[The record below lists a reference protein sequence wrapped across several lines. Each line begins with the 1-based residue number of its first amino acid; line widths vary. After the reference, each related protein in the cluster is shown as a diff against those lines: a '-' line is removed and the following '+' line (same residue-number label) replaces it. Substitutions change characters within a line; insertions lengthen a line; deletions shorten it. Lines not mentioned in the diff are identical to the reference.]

1 MLRTAVKGVFANKV
15 RLTLTALAIVIGVAF
30 VAASFV
36 FTDSINTRFEAL
48 LDTTTA
54 GVDVYVRPAP
64 PDTGNTRNMGG
75 TFQNGEVGSIPKD
88 TLDSVMATP
97 GVRIAEGG
105 VAGFAQL
112 VNKDGEAI
120 GGQGPPTLG
129 YSWITEPSMK
139 SVTIKEGNGRAP
151 EAAGEVLI
159 DANSANLHDL
169 RIGDTITVLT
179 IGAPEEF
186 DIVGIGT
193 FGESDSLAG
202 ATLAIFELREAQRLF
217 DLQGQ
222 FSEILVA
229 AESGVTPDELA
240 ASISATMNGDIE
252 AVTADA
258 ANQDQLDAISEGL
271 GFLNIALL
279 AFAAVAVF
287 VGAFIIS
294 NTFRIIVAQRTKEL
308 ALLRAVGATGRQV
321 TWMVVIEALIVGF
334 VASVI
339 GIGVGILLAIGL
351 AAAMNAFGFNMPE
364 GPLTLLPRTVFVGM
378 AVGLIVTVVS
388 ALLPARKA
396 ARIPPVAAMREELA
410 RPKRRS
416 LHVRAVAGAVTVGL
430 GIAALLVGLF
440 TSVSGGIWFVAIG
453 ALVFF
458 LGVSIIA
465 PLAAGPVATVLG
477 WPLPKMFGVAGQL
490 AQDNTRRQPRRT
502 ASTASALMIGVALVV
517 FVAVFGASIKA
528 SIASSVTDT
537 FPGDFSV
544 QSTNFAVGVSPTFTE
559 EVQSLSEIGN
569 VSTLKIGNATVEGES
584 TTIVAVDPETI
595 TTVTSFDVSE
605 GAFESLQ
612 ETNGILVAESVMDE
626 NDWSVGDSVTIVYPQ
641 AAGGPIEIAGTIASA
656 NFGNYV
662 ITEAA
667 YAVGFNNP
675 TDFYV
680 FANRAEGVAI
690 EDARVAIDSVA
701 AGYPNVKVQ
710 NKSELISD
718 AESQID
724 QMLVLFTGLLFLA
737 IIIAVLG
744 ITNTLA
750 LAIIERTR
758 EIGLLRAVGMVRRQ
772 VRRMIRWEAVIIAL
786 FGAVMGVGV
795 GLFLG
800 WAVVRALA
808 DEGLGSFAIPL
819 SQIAVLVLLAAVA
832 GVIAAI
838 YPSWKASRLNV
849 LDAIAYE

>member
-1 MLRTAVKGVFANKV
+1 MLRAAIKGVFANKM
-15 RLTLTALAIVIGVAF
+15 RLSLTAFAIIIGVAF

-36 FTDSINTRFEAL
+36 FTDTISARFDAL
-48 LDTTTA
+48 LDTTAT

-64 PDTGNTRNMGG
+64 PETGD
-75 TFQNGEVGSIPKD
+75 TFQNAEFGSIPES
-88 TLDSVMATP
+88 TLETVNAAP

-105 VAGFAQL
+105 VVGFAQI
-112 VNKDGEAI
+112 VNKEGEPV

-129 YSWITEPSMK
+129 YSWSIDRSM
-139 SVTIKEGNGRAP
+139 SPVTIHDGNGRGP
-151 EAAGEVLI
+151 ETAGEVVI
-159 DANSANLHDL
+159 DANSAKGNDL
-169 RIGDTITVLT
+169 AVGDTITVLT

-186 DIVGIGT
+186 TIVGIAS

-202 ATLAIFELREAQRLF
+202 ATLAMFTLEEAQRLF
-217 DLQGQ
+217 DLEGQ
-222 FSEILVA
+222 FSAISVA
-229 AESGVTPDELA
+229 AEPGVTPDELA
-240 ASISATMNGDIE
+240 ANISATTNGDIE
-252 AVTADA
+252 VVTAEESNDE
-258 ANQDQLDAISEGL
+258 QLEAISEGL

-308 ALLRAVGATGRQV
+308 ALLRAIGATGRQV

-334 VASVI
+334 VASAI
-339 GIGVGILLAIGL
+339 GIGVGVLLAIGL
-351 AAAMNAFGFNMPE
+351 GAAMDAFGLNMPE
-364 GPLTLLPRTVFVGM
+364 GPLTLLPRTVIVGM
-378 AVGLIVTVVS
+378 AVGLIVTVIS

-396 ARIPPVAAMREELA
+396 ARIPPVAAMNEEVA

-416 LHVRAVAGAVTVGL
+416 LHIRAIVGAVTVGL
-430 GIAALLVGLF
+430 GVAILLVGLF
-440 TSVSGGIWFVAIG
+440 TSVSGDLWLVAIG

-458 LGVSIIA
+458 LGVSIMA
-465 PLAAGPVATVLG
+465 PLAASPVAVVLG

-517 FVAVFGASIKA
+517 FVAVFGASIK
-528 SIASSVTDT
+528 SSVASSVTDT

-544 QSTNFAVGVSPTFTE
+544 QSTNIAVGVSPTFTE
-559 EVQSLSEIGN
+559 EVRSLAEIGD
-569 VSTLKIGNATVEGES
+569 VSTLKIGNAVVEGS
-584 TTIVAVDPETI
+584 DTLIVAVDPETI
-595 TTVTSFDVSE
+595 TTVTSIDVSA
-605 GAFESLQ
+605 GAFESLA
-612 ETNGILVAESVMDE
+612 ETDGILVLESVMDD
-626 NDWSVGDSVTIVYPQ
+626 NGWSVGDSIVIVYPQ
-641 AAGGPIEIAGTIASA
+641 DPGGPVEIAGTIAST
-656 NFGNYV
+656 NFGEFI
-662 ITEAA
+662 ITESS
-667 YAVGFNNP
+667 YAVGFSNP
-675 TDFYV
+675 TDYYV
-680 FANRAEGVAI
+680 FANGAEGVALA
-690 EDARVAIDSVA
+690 DARTAIDGVA
-701 AGYPNVKVQ
+701 ADYPNVKVQ
-710 NKSELISD
+710 NKSELIAD

-808 DEGLGSFAIPL
+808 DEGLGSFAVPTG
-819 SQIAVLVLLAAVA
+819 QIVILVLLAGVA

-849 LDAIAYE
+849 LEAIAYE

>member
-1 MLRTAVKGVFANKV
+1 MFRAAFKGVFANKM
-15 RLTLTALAIVIGVAF
+15 RLSLTAFAIVIGVAF

-36 FTDSINTRFEAL
+36 FTDTVSARFDAL
-48 LDTTTA
+48 LETTTT
-54 GVDVYVRPAP
+54 GVDVYVRPAQLA
-64 PDTGNTRNMGG
+64 DGDVWQNT
-75 TFQNGEVGSIPKD
+75 EVGSIPED
-88 TLDSVMATP
+88 TIASVLATP
-97 GVRIAEGG
+97 GVRTAEGG

-112 VNKDGEAI
+112 VNKEGDAI

-129 YSWITEPSMK
+129 YSWAIDASM
-139 SVTIKEGNGRAP
+139 SPVTIKDGNGRGP
-151 EAAGEVLI
+151 EIPGEIVI
-159 DANSANLHDL
+159 DANSAQANDL
-169 RIGDTITVLT
+169 AVGDTIAVLT

-186 DIVGIGT
+186 TIVGIAS

-202 ATLAIFELREAQRLF
+202 ATLAMFELGEAQRLF
-217 DLQGQ
+217 DLEGQ
-222 FSEILVA
+222 FSAISVA
-229 AESGVTPDELA
+229 AEPGVTPEELA
-240 ASISATMNGDIE
+240 ADISTTMNGDIE
-252 AVTADA
+252 AVTAEQSNDE
-258 ANQDQLDAISEGL
+258 QLDVISEGL

-294 NTFRIIVAQRTKEL
+294 NTFRIIVAQRTREL
-308 ALLRAVGATGRQV
+308 ALLRAVGATAKQV
-321 TWMVVIEALIVGF
+321 TWMVVVEALIVGF

-339 GIGVGILLAIGL
+339 GIGVGVLLAIGL

-364 GPLTLLPRTVFVGM
+364 GPLTLLPRTVIVGM
-378 AVGLIVTVVS
+378 TVGLVVTIVS

-396 ARIPPVAAMREELA
+396 ARVPPVAAMREELA
-410 RPKRRS
+410 RPQRRS
-416 LHVRAVAGAVTVGL
+416 LHVRAVTGSVTVGV
-430 GIAALLVGLF
+430 GIAALLIGLF
-440 TSVSGGIWFVAIG
+440 TSVSGDIWFVAIG

-465 PLAAGPVATVLG
+465 PLAADPVAAVLG

-517 FVAVFGASIKA
+517 FVAVFGASIK
-528 SIASSVTDT
+528 SSVSSSVTDS
-537 FPGDFSV
+537 FPGDFSA
-544 QSTNFAVGVSPTFTE
+544 QSTNFAVGVSPAFTE
-559 EVQSLSEIGN
+559 EVRALTEIGD
-569 VSTLKIGNATVEGES
+569 VSTVKIGVALVEGES
-584 TTIVAVDPETI
+584 TSIIAVDPTTI
-595 TTVTSFDVSE
+595 DTVTSLDVSP
-605 GAFESLQ
+605 GAYEALE
-612 ETNGILVAESVMDE
+612 ETNGVLVVESLLDE
-626 NDWSVGDSVTIVYPQ
+626 NAWSIGDSVTIEYPQ
-641 AAGGPIEIAGTIASA
+641 NPGGPTEIVGTIASE

-662 ITEAA
+662 ITESA
-667 YAVGFNNP
+667 YIVGFSNP
-675 TDFYV
+675 TDYLV
-680 FANRAEGVAI
+680 FANSVDGVAI
-690 EDARVAIDSVA
+690 ADARAAIDGVA
-701 AGYPNVKVQ
+701 AEYPNVKVQ
-710 NKSELISD
+710 NKSELVAD
-718 AESQID
+718 AEMQID
-724 QMLVLFTGLLFLA
+724 QMLVFFTGLLFLA

-808 DEGLGSFAIPL
+808 ESGLGLFAVPV
-819 SQIAVLVLLAAVA
+819 SQIVVLVLLAALA
-832 GVIAAI
+832 GMIAAI

-849 LDAIAYE
+849 LEAIAYE

>member
-1 MLRTAVKGVFANKV
+1 MFRAAIKGVFANKM
-15 RLTLTALAIVIGVAF
+15 RLSLTAFAIVIGVAF

-36 FTDSINTRFEAL
+36 FTDTISARFDAL
-48 LDTTTA
+48 LDTSAT

-64 PDTGNTRNMGG
+64 PETGD
-75 TFQNGEVGSIPKD
+75 TFQNAEFGSIPES
-88 TLDSVMATP
+88 TLEAVVASP

-105 VAGFAQL
+105 VVGFAQI
-112 VNKDGEAI
+112 VNKEGEAV

-129 YSWITEPSMK
+129 YSWSIDSSM
-139 SVTIKEGNGRAP
+139 SPVTIKDGNGRGP
-151 EAAGEVLI
+151 EMAGEVVI
-159 DANSANLHDL
+159 DANSAKGNDL
-169 RIGDTITVLT
+169 VLGDAITILT
-179 IGAPEEF
+179 IGAPEDF
-186 DIVGIGT
+186 VIVGIAS

-202 ATLAIFELREAQRLF
+202 ATLSMFTLEEAQRLF
-217 DLQGQ
+217 DLEGR
-222 FSEILVA
+222 FSAISVA
-229 AESGVTPDELA
+229 AEPGVTPEELA
-240 ASISATMNGDIE
+240 ANISTTTNGDIE
-252 AVTADA
+252 VVTAEESNDE
-258 ANQDQLDAISEGL
+258 QLEAISEGL

-308 ALLRAVGATGRQV
+308 ALLRAIGATGRQV

-339 GIGVGILLAIGL
+339 GIGVGALLAVGL
-351 AAAMNAFGFNMPE
+351 AAIMNAAFSMPN
-364 GPLTLLPRTVFVGM
+364 GPLTLLPRTVLVGM
-378 AVGLIVTVVS
+378 AVGLVVTLVS
-388 ALLPARKA
+388 SLLPARKA
-396 ARIPPVAAMREELA
+396 ARIPPVAAMSEELA

-416 LHVRAVAGAVTVGL
+416 LHVRAVAGSITIGV
-430 GIAALLVGLF
+430 GIAALLAGLF
-440 TSVSGGIWFVAIG
+440 TSLSGGIWFVAVG

-465 PLAAGPVATVLG
+465 PLAAGPIATVLG

-517 FVAVFGASIKA
+517 FVAVFGASIKS
-528 SIASSVTDT
+528 SISSSVTDT

-544 QSTNFAVGVSPTFTE
+544 QSTNFAVGVSPTFTDE
-559 EVQSLSEIGN
+559 IRALSEIGD
-569 VSTLKIGNATVEGES
+569 VSTLKIGNATVEGS
-584 TTIVAVDPETI
+584 DTLIVAVDPATI
-595 TTVTSFDVSE
+595 DTVTSIDVSD
-605 GAFESLQ
+605 GAFEALA
-612 ETNGILVAESVMDE
+612 ETNGVIVLESIMKE

-641 AAGGPIEIAGTIASA
+641 DPGGLTEIAGTMAST
-656 NFGNYV
+656 NFGEFI
-662 ITEAA
+662 ITQSA
-667 YAVGFNNP
+667 YAIGFSNP

-680 FANRAEGVAI
+680 FANGADGVTIDDARAAIDGVAS
-690 EDARVAIDSVA
+690 D
-701 AGYPNVKVQ
+701 YPNVKVQ
-710 NKSELISD
+710 NKSELIAD
-718 AESQID
+718 AEAQID

-808 DEGLGSFAIPL
+808 DEGLGSFAVPG
-819 SQIAVLVLLAAVA
+819 SQIVLLVLLAAVA

-849 LDAIAYE
+849 LEAIAYE

>member
-1 MLRTAVKGVFANKV
+1 MLRAAIKGVFANKM
-15 RLTLTALAIVIGVAF
+15 RLSLTAFAIVIGVAF

-36 FTDSINTRFEAL
+36 FTDTISARFDAL
-48 LDTTTA
+48 LDTSA
-54 GVDVYVRPAP
+54 RGVDVYVRPAP
-64 PDTGNTRNMGG
+64 PETGD
-75 TFQNGEVGSIPKD
+75 TFQNAEFGSIPES
-88 TLDSVMATP
+88 TIEAVAVTP
-97 GVRIAEGG
+97 GVRVAEGG
-105 VAGFAQL
+105 VAGFAQI
-112 VNKDGEAI
+112 VNKEGDAV

-129 YSWITEPSMK
+129 YSWSTDPSM
-139 SVTIKEGNGRAP
+139 SPVTIKDGNGRGP
-151 EAAGEVLI
+151 ETSGEVVI
-159 DANSANLHDL
+159 DANSANGNDL
-169 RIGDTITVLT
+169 ALGDTITILT

-186 DIVGIGT
+186 VIVGIAS

-202 ATLAIFELREAQRLF
+202 ATLSMFTLEEAQRLF
-217 DLQGQ
+217 DLEGR
-222 FSEILVA
+222 FSAISVA
-229 AESGVTPDELA
+229 AESGVTPEELA
-240 ASISATMNGDIE
+240 ANIATTTNGDIE
-252 AVTADA
+252 VVTAEESNDE
-258 ANQDQLDAISEGL
+258 QLEAISEGL

-308 ALLRAVGATGRQV
+308 ALLRAIGATGRQV

-334 VASVI
+334 AASVI
-339 GIGVGILLAIGL
+339 GIGVGVLLAIGL
-351 AAAMNAFGFNMPE
+351 GAAMNAFGLNMPE
-364 GPLTLLPRTVFVGM
+364 GPLTLLPRTVIVGM

-396 ARIPPVAAMREELA
+396 ARIPPVAAMAEELS

-416 LHVRAVAGAVTVGL
+416 LHVRAVAGSVTVGL
-430 GIAALLVGLF
+430 GISTLFVGLF
-440 TSVSGGIWFVAIG
+440 TSVSGDLWLVAIG

-465 PLAAGPVATVLG
+465 PLAAGPVAAVLG

-517 FVAVFGASIKA
+517 FVAVFGASIK
-528 SIASSVTDT
+528 SSVASSVTDT

-544 QSTNFAVGVSPTFTE
+544 QSTNFAVGVSPAFTE
-559 EVQSLSEIGN
+559 EVRSLSEIGD
-569 VSTLKIGNATVEGES
+569 VSTLKIGNAVVEGS
-584 TTIVAVDPETI
+584 DTIIIAVDPETI
-595 TTVTSFDVSE
+595 TTVTSIDVSA
-605 GAFESLQ
+605 GAFESLA
-612 ETNGILVAESVMDE
+612 ETDGVLVLESVM
-626 NDWSVGDSVTIVYPQ
+626 NDNGWSVGDSIMIVYPQ
-641 AAGGPIEIAGTIASA
+641 DPGGPVEIAGTIAST
-656 NFGNYV
+656 NFGDFI
-662 ITEAA
+662 ITESS
-667 YAVGFNNP
+667 YAVGFSNP

-680 FANRAEGVAI
+680 FANGADGVALA
-690 EDARVAIDSVA
+690 DARTAIDGVA
-701 AGYPNVKVQ
+701 TDYPNVKVQ
-710 NKSELISD
+710 NKSELIAD
-718 AESQID
+718 AEAQID

-758 EIGLLRAVGMVRRQ
+758 EIGLLRAVGMVQRQ

-808 DEGLGSFAIPL
+808 DEGLGSFAVPIG
-819 SQIAVLVLLAAVA
+819 QIVALVVLAGVA

-849 LDAIAYE
+849 LAAIAYE

>member
-1 MLRTAVKGVFANKV
+1 MLRAAIKGVFANKV

-36 FTDSINTRFEAL
+36 FTDTISARFDAL
-48 LDTTTA
+48 LETTTT

-64 PDTGNTRNMGG
+64 PETGD
-75 TFQNGEVGSIPKD
+75 TFQNAEFGSIPED
-88 TLDSVMATP
+88 TLDSVVAAP

-112 VNKDGEAI
+112 VNKEGDAI

-129 YSWITEPSMK
+129 YSWATEPSM
-139 SVTIKEGNGRAP
+139 SPVTIKDGNGRGP
-151 EAAGEVLI
+151 EIPGEIVI
-159 DANSANLHDL
+159 DANSAQGNDL
-169 RIGDTITVLT
+169 AVGDTITVLT

-186 DIVGIGT
+186 VIVGIAS
-193 FGESDSLAG
+193 FGDSDSLAG
-202 ATLAIFELREAQRLF
+202 ATLAMFELTEAQRLF
-217 DLQGQ
+217 DLEGR
-222 FSEILVA
+222 FSAISVA
-229 AESGVTPDELA
+229 AEPGVTPEELA
-240 ASISATMNGDIE
+240 ANISATTNGDIE
-252 AVTADA
+252 VVTAEQSNDE
-258 ANQDQLDAISEGL
+258 QSEAISEGL

-321 TWMVVIEALIVGF
+321 TWMVVIEAVIVGF

-339 GIGVGILLAIGL
+339 GIGIGVLLAVGL

-396 ARIPPVAAMREELA
+396 ARIPPIAAMQEELA

-416 LHVRAVAGAVTVGL
+416 LHVRAVAGSVIVGL

-440 TSVSGGIWFVAIG
+440 TSVSWGIWFVAIG

-458 LGVSIIA
+458 VGVSIIA
-465 PLAAGPVATVLG
+465 PLAANPVAAVLG

-528 SIASSVTDT
+528 SVSSSVTDT

-544 QSTNFAVGVSPTFTE
+544 QSTNFAVGVSPAFTE
-559 EVQSLSEIGN
+559 EVRSLSEIGD
-569 VSTLKIGNATVEGES
+569 VSTLKVGSATIEGDSEL
-584 TTIVAVDPETI
+584 IVAVDPETI
-595 TTVTSFDVSE
+595 TTVTSIDVSP
-605 GAFESLQ
+605 GAFESLA
-612 ETNGILVAESVMDE
+612 ETNGILVLESVMDE
-626 NDWSVGDSVTIVYPQ
+626 NSWSVGDSITIVYPQ
-641 AAGGPIEIAGTIASA
+641 DAGGPIEIVGTVAST
-656 NFGNYV
+656 NFGDYI
-662 ITEAA
+662 ITEAS
-667 YAVGFNNP
+667 YAVGFSNA
-675 TDFYV
+675 TDYYV
-680 FANRAEGVAI
+680 FANRAEDVAI
-690 EDARVAIDSVA
+690 EDARAAIDDVA
-701 AGYPNVKVQ
+701 ADYPNVKVQ
-710 NKSELISD
+710 NKSELIAD
-718 AESQID
+718 AETQID

-772 VRRMIRWEAVIIAL
+772 VRRMIRWEAVVIAL

-808 DEGLGSFAIPL
+808 DEGLGLFTVPA
-819 SQIAVLVLLAAVA
+819 SQIASLVLLAAVA

-849 LDAIAYE
+849 LEAIAYE

>member
-1 MLRTAVKGVFANKV
+1 MLRAAVKGVFANKV
-15 RLTLTALAIVIGVAF
+15 RLMLTAFAIIIGVAF

-36 FTDSINTRFEAL
+36 FTDTISARFNAL
-48 LDTTTA
+48 LETTTT

-64 PDTGNTRNMGG
+64 PETGD
-75 TFQNGEVGSIPKD
+75 TFQNAEFGSIPES
-88 TLDSVMATP
+88 TLETVAAAP

-105 VAGFAQL
+105 VVGFAQI
-112 VNKDGEAI
+112 VNKEGEAV

-129 YSWITEPSMK
+129 YSWSIDPSM
-139 SVTIKEGNGRAP
+139 SPITIKDGNGRGP
-151 EAAGEVLI
+151 ETAGEVVV
-159 DANSANLHDL
+159 DANSAKGNDL
-169 RIGDTITVLT
+169 APGDTITILT
-179 IGAPEEF
+179 IGAPEDF
-186 DIVGIGT
+186 VIVGIAS

-202 ATLAIFELREAQRLF
+202 ATLAVFTLADAQRLF
-217 DLQGQ
+217 DLEGQ
-222 FSEILVA
+222 FSAISVA
-229 AESGVTPDELA
+229 AEPGVTPEELA
-240 ASISATMNGDIE
+240 ANIATTTNGDIE
-252 AVTADA
+252 VVTAEQS
-258 ANQDQLDAISEGL
+258 NNEQSEAISEGL

-294 NTFRIIVAQRTKEL
+294 NTFRIIVAQRTREL

-321 TWMVVIEALIVGF
+321 TWMVVIEALIVGL

-339 GIGVGILLAIGL
+339 GIGVGVLLAVGL
-351 AAAMNAFGFNMPE
+351 AAIMNSAFSMPN
-364 GPLTLLPRTVFVGM
+364 GPLTILPRTVIVGM
-378 AVGLIVTVVS
+378 TVGLVVTVVS
-388 ALLPARKA
+388 SLLPARKA
-396 ARIPPVAAMREELA
+396 ARVPPIAAMREELA

-416 LHVRAVAGAVTVGL
+416 LHVRAVAGSITVGV
-430 GIAALLVGLF
+430 GVAALLAGLF
-440 TSVSGGIWFVAIG
+440 TSVGGGIWFVAIG

-458 LGVSIIA
+458 IGVSIIA
-465 PLAAGPVATVLG
+465 PLAADPVAAVLG

-517 FVAVFGASIKA
+517 FVAVFGASIK
-528 SIASSVTDT
+528 SSVASSVTDT

-544 QSTNFAVGVSPTFTE
+544 QSTNFAIGVSPSFTD
-559 EVQSLSEIGN
+559 EVRSLSEIGD
-569 VSTLKIGNATVEGES
+569 VSTLKIGNATVDG
-584 TTIVAVDPETI
+584 TDTLIVAVDPATI
-595 TTVTSFDVSE
+595 NTVTSIEVSE
-605 GAFESLQ
+605 GAFESLA
-612 ETNGILVAESVMDE
+612 ETNGVIVLESIMEE
-626 NDWSVGDSVTIVYPQ
+626 NVWSVGDSITIVYPQ
-641 AAGGPIEIAGTIASA
+641 DPGGPIEIAGTMAST
-656 NFGNYV
+656 NFGEFI
-662 ITEAA
+662 ITEDA
-667 YAVGFNNP
+667 YAVGFTNP

-680 FANRAEGVAI
+680 FANSANGVAI
-690 EDARVAIDSVA
+690 EDARAAIDGVA
-701 AGYPNVKVQ
+701 TDYPNVKVQ
-710 NKSELISD
+710 NKSELIAD
-718 AESQID
+718 AEAQID
-724 QMLVLFTGLLFLA
+724 QILVLFTGLLFLA

-808 DEGLGSFAIPL
+808 DEGLGMFTIPV
-819 SQIAVLVLLAAVA
+819 SQIAALVLLAAFA
-832 GVIAAI
+832 GVVAAI

-849 LDAIAYE
+849 LTAISYE

>member
-1 MLRTAVKGVFANKV
+1 MLRAAIKGVFANKV

-30 VAASFV
+30 VSASFV
-36 FTDSINTRFEAL
+36 FTDTISARFDAL
-48 LDTTTA
+48 LETTTT
-54 GVDVYVRPAP
+54 GVDVYVRAAP
-64 PDTGNTRNMGG
+64 LEAGDNMQNTE
-75 TFQNGEVGSIPKD
+75 FGSIPED
-88 TLDSVMATP
+88 TLESVLAAP

-105 VAGFAQL
+105 VAGFAQI
-112 VNKDGEAI
+112 VNKEGEAI

-129 YSWITEPSMK
+129 YSWSVESSM
-139 SVTIKEGNGRAP
+139 SPVTVKDGNGRGP
-151 EAAGEVLI
+151 EIAGEVVI
-159 DANSANLHDL
+159 DANSAQTNDL
-169 RIGDTITVLT
+169 VVGDTITVLT

-186 DIVGIGT
+186 VIVGIGS

-202 ATLAIFELREAQRLF
+202 ATLAMFTLEEAQRLF
-217 DLQGQ
+217 DLEGRL
-222 FSEILVA
+222 SAISVA
-229 AESGVTPDELA
+229 AESGITPEELA
-240 ASISATMNGDIE
+240 ATIATTTNGDVE
-252 AVTADA
+252 VVTAEQSNDE
-258 ANQDQLDAISEGL
+258 QSEAISEGL

-321 TWMVVIEALIVGF
+321 TWMVVIEALIVGL

-339 GIGVGILLAIGL
+339 GVAVGVLLAVGL
-351 AAAMNAFGFNMPE
+351 AAAMNAFGFNMPS
-364 GPLTLLPRTVFVGM
+364 GPLTVLPRTVIVGM
-378 AVGLIVTVVS
+378 AVGLVVTVVS

-396 ARIPPVAAMREELA
+396 ARIPPVAAMREEAA

-416 LHVRAVAGAVTVGL
+416 LHTRAVTGTVTIGL
-430 GIAALLVGLF
+430 GVAALLVGLF
-440 TSVSGGIWFVAIG
+440 TSVGGGIWFVAVG

-517 FVAVFGASIKA
+517 FVAVFGASIKSSVA
-528 SIASSVTDT
+528 ESVTDT

-544 QSTNFAVGVSPTFTE
+544 QSTNFAVGVSPAFTE
-559 EVQSLSEIGN
+559 EVRSLPDVGD
-569 VSTLKIGNATVEGES
+569 VSTLKIGSAAIEGES
-584 TTIVAVDPETI
+584 TTIVAVDPATI
-595 TTVTSFDVSE
+595 DTVTSFDVSP
-605 GAFESLQ
+605 GAFESLAA
-612 ETNGILVAESVMDE
+612 TNGILVAESLMDD
-626 NDWSVGDSVTIVYPQ
+626 NDWSIGDSITIVYPQ
-641 AAGGPIEIAGTIASA
+641 DPGGPIEIAGTIASA

-662 ITEAA
+662 ITDTA
-667 YAVGFNNP
+667 YAVGFSNP

-680 FANRAEGVAI
+680 FANSAAGVTI
-690 EDARVAIDSVA
+690 EDARAAIDGVA

-710 NKSELISD
+710 NKSELIAG
-718 AESQID
+718 AETQID

-808 DEGLGSFAIPL
+808 DEGLGSFAIPTG
-819 SQIAVLVLLAAVA
+819 QIVALVLLAGVA

-849 LDAIAYE
+849 LEAIAYE

>member
-1 MLRTAVKGVFANKV
+1 MLRTAIKGVFANKV

-36 FTDSINTRFEAL
+36 FTDTLPKPATRSRTPSSDQSRRTLSIRSWRHRECASPRVASPVSLSSSTR
-48 LDTTTA
+48 
-54 GVDVYVRPAP
+54 
-64 PDTGNTRNMGG
+64 
-75 TFQNGEVGSIPKD
+75 K
-88 TLDSVMATP
+88 ATP
-97 GVRIAEGG
+97 
-105 VAGFAQL
+105 L
-112 VNKDGEAI
+112 EARVP
-120 GGQGPPTLG
+120 Q
-129 YSWITEPSMK
+129 PSA
-139 SVTIKEGNGRAP
+139 THGRSSP
-151 EAAGEVLI
+151 
-159 DANSANLHDL
+159 
-169 RIGDTITVLT
+169 RTVLT
-179 IGAPEEF
+179 IGAPEAF
-186 DIVGIGT
+186 VIVGIAS

-202 ATLAIFELREAQRLF
+202 ATLAMFELKEAQRLF
-217 DLQGQ
+217 DLEGQ
-222 FSEILVA
+222 FSAISVA
-229 AESGVTPDELA
+229 AEPGITPEELA
-240 ASISATMNGDIE
+240 ASITTTTNGDIE
-252 AVTADA
+252 VVTAEQSNDE
-258 ANQDQLDAISEGL
+258 QSEAISEGL

-339 GIGVGILLAIGL
+339 GIGVGVLLAVGL

-364 GPLTLLPRTVFVGM
+364 GPLTLLPRTVLVGM
-378 AVGLIVTVVS
+378 TVGLVVTIVS
-388 ALLPARKA
+388 ALLPARRA
-396 ARIPPVAAMREELA
+396 ARIPPVAAMREETA

-416 LHVRAVAGAVTVGL
+416 LHVRTVAGSVTLGL
-430 GIAALLVGLF
+430 GVAALLVGLF
-440 TSVSGGIWFVAIG
+440 TSVAGGIWFVAIG

-458 LGVSIIA
+458 MGVSIIA
-465 PLAAGPVATVLG
+465 PLAASPVAAVLG

-502 ASTASALMIGVALVV
+502 ASTASALMIGVGLVV

-528 SIASSVTDT
+528 SVSDSVTDT

-544 QSTNFAVGVSPTFTE
+544 QSTNFAVGVSPAFTE
-559 EVQSLSEIGN
+559 EVQSLSEIGD
-569 VSTLKIGNATVEGES
+569 VSTLKIGSATVNGES

-595 TTVTSFDVSE
+595 DTVTSFDVSP
-605 GAFESLQ
+605 GAYESLA
-612 ETNGILVAESVMDE
+612 ETNGILVAESLMDD
-626 NDWSVGDSVTIVYPQ
+626 NDWSIGDSITIMYPQ
-641 AAGGPIEIAGTIASA
+641 DPGGPIEIAGTIASA
-656 NFGNYV
+656 NFGSYV
-662 ITEAA
+662 IAETA
-667 YAVGFNNP
+667 YAVGFNNT

-680 FANRAEGVAI
+680 FANRADGVDI
-690 EDARVAIDSVA
+690 VDARTAIDGVSVD
-701 AGYPNVKVQ
+701 YPNVKVQ
-710 NKSELISD
+710 NKSELIAD
-718 AESQID
+718 AEMQID

-808 DEGLGSFAIPL
+808 DEGLGSFAVPL
-819 SQIAVLVLLAAVA
+819 SQIAALVLVAAVA